1 MSDSTFPPPPQGEQ
15 PPRQPPGQPPYGQ
28 PQPGQPPYGQPGQT
42 QAVPPQYGQ
51 TQAAPPQYGQ
61 VPAAPPPYD
70 PAQYGP
76 PPGQPQ
82 PFAQPGAFPA
92 PAAPGPSSH
101 RPIGRGPAFVLALLA
116 GLCGLLGLFL
126 PWFDP
131 QLSKPINGI
140 QNLDS
145 AYHSWS
151 GYRILAIAPILLV
164 VFAVFWVLAS
174 QGNFVGRL
182 GAAGDPARSL
192 SGQSIGVGA
201 LAVVV
206 ALLSFPLMTHHYS
219 DWDKAASAAKAAGS
233 SLDKNPQFG
242 LWLVLLGGLLMIAA
256 GVFGLMARKAAA
268 TSAGS
273 AR

>member
-1 MSDSTFPPPPQGEQ
+1 MSDSSFPPPPQGEQ
-15 PPRQPPGQPPYGQ
+15 PLGQPPYGQ
-28 PQPGQPPYGQPGQT
+28 PQPGQT
-42 QAVPPQYGQ
+42 QGVPPQYGQ
-51 TQAAPPQYGQ
+51 TQA
-61 VPAAPPPYD
+61 VPPPYGQ
-70 PAQYGP
+70 AQYGP
-76 PPGQPQ
+76 PPGPPQPQ
-82 PFAQPGAFPA
+82 PFGQPPAAFPA
-92 PAAPGPSSH
+92 PGGSGAISH
-101 RPIGRGPAFVLALLA
+101 RPVGRGPAFVLALLA

-140 QNLDS
+140 QNLNS

-151 GYRILAIAPILLV
+151 GYRILIIAPILLV

-174 QGNFVGRL
+174 QGNFVGKL

-201 LAVVV
+201 LAIVV
-206 ALLSFPLMTHHYS
+206 ALISFPLMTHHYS

-242 LWLVLLGGLLMIAA
+242 LWLVLLGGVLMIAA
-256 GVFGLMARKAAA
+256 GVLGLMARNAAA
-268 TSAGS
+268 TSAGTS
-273 AR
+273 Q